1 MNDNALYQDS
11 EPWSLG
17 ENWEEPYKVKTTFL
31 ERTYYLVDL
40 EGKVIFQV

>member
-1 MNDNALYQDS
+1 MIMPYTRIES
-11 EPWSLG
+11 HG

-40 EGKVIFQV
+40 VGKVIFQV